1 MFIYRHKVQFY
12 ETDLM
17 GIVHHSNYLRFYE
30 EARVAFAHHKG
41 LIDYQRPESAAQF
54 AVWETQVRH
63 LRPLKFGDEVDI
75 EIQARV
81 EKVRVIFQYRMKVQ
95 DQICSVAKTEHV
107 ALDSNLKLQRLPAN
121 FVAAWGSEL
130 WTETWL

>member
-1 MFIYRHKVQFY
+1 M
-12 ETDLM
+12 M

-41 LIDYQRPESAAQF
+41 LIDYQKPESAAQF

-63 LRPLKFGDEVDI
+63 LRPLKFGDDVEIEVQAK
-75 EIQARV
+75 IQG
-81 EKVRVIFQYRMKVQ
+81 VRVIFQYRMKARG
-95 DQICSVAKTEHV
+95 QICSVAKTEHV
-107 ALDSNLKLQRLPAN
+107 ALDLNLKLQRLPEN
-121 FVAAWGSEL
+121 FVAALGSVV